1 MIGVLKRADRVVIEV
16 VVVVV
21 VEDIAAVTLLLY
33 WDRAGVEQMVLVF
46 VLSAALEREISY
58 KKRQFL

>member
-1 MIGVLKRADRVVIEV
+1 MIEV

-58 KKRQFL
+58 NKAAIPITPSFKEI

>member
-1 MIGVLKRADRVVIEV
+1 VIEV
-16 VVVVV
+16 MVVV

-46 VLSAALEREISY
+46 VCLLRWNVRYRIKSGNSY
-58 KKRQFL
+58 NTFFQRNLTK